1 MLSFFAALSLL
12 SFHVTQETALL
23 PALLLPIAVH
33 EAGHLL
39 ALRLMGFRL
48 RSVQLEARGLCIRYA
63 GLGGWL
69 QEAIAAL
76 SGPLAGLVYGLL
88 ILFLPVSCAAWL
100 EISASVSLLL
110 TAFNLLPIL
119 PLDGGRVLYALCMR
133 SLSEEE
139 ANRLVRGLSVAALA
153 VLLLLGLV
161 LLIWQKSVGL
171 LAAGLW
177 LVLENGRLP
186 LVNKRKLL

>member
-1 MLSFFAALSLL
+1 MPP
-12 SFHVTQETALL
+12 T
-23 PALLLPIAVH
+23 ALLLPIAVH

-119 PLDGGRVLYALCMR
+119 PLDGGRMLYALCMR